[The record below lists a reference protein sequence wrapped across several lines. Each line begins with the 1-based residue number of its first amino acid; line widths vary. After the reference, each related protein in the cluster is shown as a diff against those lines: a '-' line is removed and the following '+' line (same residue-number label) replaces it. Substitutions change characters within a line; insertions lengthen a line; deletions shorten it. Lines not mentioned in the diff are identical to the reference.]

1 MENNKNLP
9 IFYAEINSE
18 EEGIFAISL
27 VEFPATQRNFVCF
40 NEDKAIQLFS
50 IQDEEEHIVSGVVM
64 SANTPIYRKDEKGF
78 EYYLVYKPETI
89 KLMAEKMLIDN
100 TQNQVD
106 LMHNGQLVGSVNL
119 IELFIKDSSKGIVPT
134 YMEDVP
140 DGSLI
145 ATYKVRDEKIWKAIK
160 SGELNGFSL
169 AGLFSIEK
177 EDSEE
182 KELQEILSQL
192 KKLRKIK

>member
-1 MENNKNLP
+1 MEKNLP
-9 IFYAEINSE
+9 IYYAEITSE
-18 EEGIFAISL
+18 DEGIFAISL
-27 VEFPATQRNFVCF
+27 VDFPATQRNFVCF
-40 NEDKAIQLFS
+40 NEDKTIQLFS

-64 SANTPIYRKDEKGF
+64 SANTPIYRRDKDGF
-78 EYYLVYKPETI
+78 EYFIVYKPETI
-89 KLMAEKMLIDN
+89 KLMAEKMLKDN

-106 LMHNGQLVGSVNL
+106 IMHNGELIGSVNL
-119 IELFIKDSSKGIVPT
+119 IELFIKDSSKGINPS

-140 DGSLI
+140 DGSLM
-145 ATYKVRDEKIWKAIK
+145 ATYKVRDEEIWKAIK

-182 KELQEILSQL
+182 RDLQEILSQL